1 MQQLLLGGSSFSQ
14 GGPGKG
20 MYSRLN
26 QNVLNRHYWVDLC
39 QSFHDV
45 FTDSGLFGIRI
56 AVNPDQ
62 ASRAASIMCAQ
73 LHALTGNMMS
83 GITEEQLTRAK
94 NMLKAFLVMGTEARM
109 VAAEG
114 QSADPTHLGVVA
126 DEWVDLGRQFLTQ
139 GFKESTEL
147 MCSKV
152 DSVSKSVSRTI
163 LHRGCTLTLAG
174 YIPRCY

>member
-26 QNVLNRHYWVDLC
+26 QNVLNRHHWIDLC

-45 FTDSGLFGIRI
+45 FTDSGLFGIRV
-56 AVNPDQ
+56 AVEPSQ
-62 ASRAASIMCAQ
+62 ASRAAPVMCAQ
-73 LHALTGNMMS
+73 LHSLTGSMMS
-83 GITEEQLTRAK
+83 GITNDQLSRAK

-114 QSADPTHLGVVA
+114 VLGSLFA
-126 DEWVDLGRQFLTQ
+126 FSSLRYQ
-139 GFKESTEL
+139 
-147 MCSKV
+147 C
-152 DSVSKSVSRTI
+152 
-163 LHRGCTLTLAG
+163 
-174 YIPRCY
+174 